1 MTGIRAGVKW
11 TAVELFL
18 FLGLEMFN
26 YLMLTEEQD
35 V

>member
-18 FLGLEMFN
+18 LLGLEMFN
-26 YLMLTEEQD
+26 YLMLTEAQD